1 MSETKSPTHKALQ
14 AVKRGERTFWNE
26 LGAAWPHKDGKGMTI
41 KLSSLPLDGEV
52 ILREI
57 DVNAESGE

>member
-1 MSETKSPTHKALQ
+1 MSDHSPTHKALQ

-26 LGAAWPHKDGKGMTI
+26 LGAAWPHKDGKGMTV
-41 KLSSLPLDGEV
+41 KLVSLPIDGEV

-57 DVNAESGE
+57 DAKEGDGE